1 MTIYQQIV
9 AACWALLVVVWFVLA
24 LVLGQRGRHSA
35 RVWWVRLAGIAVLL
49 LAVYFITHGR
59 APALGRP
66 TPGIAL
72 GGAALCVA
80 GVAFA
85 LWARITMGRRWQM
98 PATQDDPTAL
108 VTAGP
113 FEYVRHPIY
122 TGIIAMMIGSAVNVP
137 GSYVE
142 VLTAIVSLVV
152 LARHEERDMLRVL
165 PEAYPAYMQR
175 TKRFVPFVL

>member
-9 AACWALLVVVWFVLA
+9 AACWGVLLVVWFVLA
-24 LVLGQRGRHSA
+24 LVRGQPGRHST
-35 RVWWVRLAGIAVLL
+35 RVWWLRLAAIAVLL
-49 LAVYFITHGR
+49 IAVYLFTRGR
-59 APALGRP
+59 APGLGQP
-66 TPGIAL
+66 TPAAAL

-80 GVAFA
+80 GLAFA

-98 PATQDDPTAL
+98 VATQHDTPAL

-122 TGIIAMMIGSAVNVP
+122 AGVIAMLIGSTVNVP

-142 VLTAIVSLVV
+142 VLLSIVSLVV

-165 PEAYPAYMQR
+165 PDAYPAYMQR